1 MLRTARLTSGTRTRS
16 MQYACAM
23 APLMLW
29 LLAHG
34 MPPRR
39 KTPIVC
45 TLCVAMRYRSLYT
58 RDLHHPPSCA
68 VQYVATRRRSALHVH
83 NSDGTRD
90 GMPSRF
96 LTADHCV
103 SHHMLH
109 SACVMRMCCGV
120 GLSMWQVYLT
130 TPPTSTHGL
139 SRVQHLLRATTTSS
153 TARLASRAR
162 ELHRALRGQGLLPG
176 TPTSMAMAPK
186 NRKLGSE
193 CVHRRIVPVRMC
205 ASVRSRWCVCMSDRR
220 RIDVG
225 RFLFIRA
232 M

>member
-1 MLRTARLTSGTRTRS
+1 MLRTARLTCGTRTRS
-16 MQYACAM
+16 MRCACASYAM
-23 APLMLW
+23 AVRTWHAATPQDSTCRSCAPFAW
-29 LLAHG
+29 
-34 MPPRR
+34 RR
-39 KTPIVC
+39 C
-45 TLCVAMRYRSLYT
+45 TGACI

-68 VQYVATRRRSALHVH
+68 VQYVATRRRPALHVH

-90 GMPSRF
+90 GMPSKF

-120 GLSMWQVYLT
+120 GLSMAGLSHYT
-130 TPPTSTHGL
+130 TNEHGL

-153 TARLASRAR
+153 TARLAPRAR
-162 ELHRALRGQGLLPG
+162 DLHRALRGQLLTPG
-176 TPTSMAMAPK
+176 TPDLSMAMAPK